1 MTYSHLE
8 NPKKDVFTGRKCMI
22 MKEFILENGRKVP
35 ALGFGTYNAKGGD
48 NLQMIK
54 DAIEAGYRYFDTASL
69 YGTERAL
76 GQALKES
83 GIPREAFLVAS
94 KVWTD
99 EMGYEET
106 KAALERSLNRIGTE
120 YLDLYLIHW
129 PKKEEKDTGWKER
142 CQDTWRAMEELVQ
155 QGKIKAIGLSN
166 FLPHH
171 LDVILET
178 ARIKPVVNQLELHI
192 GYSQEA
198 AVAYSQKEG
207 ILVQA
212 WSPLARGNMEGHSF
226 VQSLAEKYEK
236 TVAQICLRFLYQKGI
251 MPIVKSADKGRMLQN
266 MQIFDFELERED
278 VQMLECMPQNTWQG
292 EHPDF
297 SIPKVKSHFE
307 Q

>member
-1 MTYSHLE
+1 
-8 NPKKDVFTGRKCMI
+8 MI
-22 MKEFILENGRKVP
+22 EKEFILADGRKLP

-76 GQALKES
+76 GLAVQEC
-83 GIPREAFLVAS
+83 GIPREEFILAS

-99 EMGYEET
+99 EMGYVET
-106 KAALERSLNRIGTE
+106 KAALERSLSRIGTE

-129 PKKEEKDTGWKER
+129 PKREEKDTGWKER
-142 CQDTWRAMEELVQ
+142 CQDTWHAMEELVQ

-178 ARIKPVVNQLELHI
+178 AHIKPVVNQLELHI

-198 AVAYSQKEG
+198 AVTYSQSNG

-226 VQSLAEKYEK
+226 IQNLAKKYDR
-236 TVAQICLRFLYQKGI
+236 TMAQICLRFLYQMGI
-251 MPIVKSADKGRMLQN
+251 MPIVKSADKGRMLEN
-266 MQIFDFELERED
+266 MQLFDFELERED
-278 VQMLECMPQNTWQG
+278 MQMLECMPQNTWQG

-297 SIPKVKSHFE
+297 SIPKVKSNIN

>member
-1 MTYSHLE
+1 
-8 NPKKDVFTGRKCMI
+8 MI
-22 MKEFILENGRKVP
+22 EKEFILADGRKLP

-76 GQALKES
+76 GLAVQEC
-83 GIPREAFLVAS
+83 GIPREEFILAS

-99 EMGYEET
+99 EMGYVET
-106 KAALERSLNRIGTE
+106 KAALERSLSRIGTE

-129 PKKEEKDTGWKER
+129 PKREEKDTGWKER
-142 CQDTWRAMEELVQ
+142 CQDTWHAMEELVQ

-198 AVAYSQKEG
+198 AVTYSQSNG

-212 WSPLARGNMEGHSF
+212 WSPLARVNMVGHSF
-226 VQSLAEKYEK
+226 IQNLAKKYDR
-236 TVAQICLRFLYQKGI
+236 TMAQICLRFLYQMGI
-251 MPIVKSADKGRMLQN
+251 MPIVKSADKGRMLEN
-266 MQIFDFELERED
+266 MQFFDFELERED
-278 VQMLECMPQNTWQG
+278 MQMLECMPQNTWQG

-297 SIPKVKSHFE
+297 SIPKVKSNIN

>member
-1 MTYSHLE
+1 ML
-8 NPKKDVFTGRKCMI
+8 
-22 MKEFILENGRKVP
+22 MKEFTLNSGRKLP

-54 DAIEAGYRYFDTASL
+54 DAIKAGYRYFDTASL

-76 GQALKES
+76 GQAIRES
-83 GIPREAFLVAS
+83 GILREEFILAS

-106 KAALERSLNRIGTE
+106 KAALARSLSRMGTE

-129 PKKEEKDTGWKER
+129 PKRAEDDTSWKER
-142 CQDTWRAMEELVQ
+142 CRETWKAMEELVE

-171 LDVILET
+171 LDVILDS
-178 ARIKPVVNQLELHI
+178 AWIQPVVNQLELHI

-198 AVAYSQKEG
+198 AVAYSKSKG

-212 WSPLARGNMEGHSF
+212 WSPLARGNMADHF
-226 VQSLAEKYEK
+226 FIQALAEKYEK
-236 TVAQICLRFLYQKGI
+236 TMAQICLRFLYQKGI
-251 MPIVKSADKGRMLQN
+251 MPIVKSADKGRMLEN
-266 MQIFDFELERED
+266 MEIFDFELERED
-278 VQMLECMPQNTWQG
+278 MQMLESMPQNTWQG

-297 SIPKVKSHFE
+297 SIPKVKSNFE

>member
-1 MTYSHLE
+1 MISEL
-8 NPKKDVFTGRKCMI
+8 FTLPQSM
-22 MKEFILENGRKVP
+22 KVP
-35 ALGFGTYNAKGGD
+35 AIGFGTYNAKGGD
-48 NLQMIK
+48 NLEMIK

-76 GQALKES
+76 GQAIKES
-83 GIPREAFLVAS
+83 GLPRELFFLAS
-94 KVWTD
+94 KAWTD

-106 KAALERSLNRIGTE
+106 KAACERSLNRLQTD

-129 PKKEEKDTGWKER
+129 PKVNEEDTDWKER
-142 CQDTWRAMEELVQ
+142 CQETWRAMEELVRE
-155 QGKIKAIGLSN
+155 GKVRAIGLSN

-171 LDVILET
+171 LDAILET
-178 ARIKPVVNQLELHI
+178 ATIKPAVNQLELHI

-198 AVAYSQKEG
+198 AVAYTQSKG

-212 WSPLARGNMEGHSF
+212 WSPLARGAMDNHPVISE
-226 VQSLAEKYEK
+226 LARKYGK
-236 TVAQICLRFLYQKGI
+236 SKAQICLRFLYQKGI
-251 MPIVKSADKGRMLQN
+251 MPIVKSADKGRMLEN
-266 MQIFDFELERED
+266 MMIFDFELERAD

-297 SIPKVKSHFE
+297 AIPKVKSNFN

>member
-1 MTYSHLE
+1 MISEL
-8 NPKKDVFTGRKCMI
+8 FTLPQSM
-22 MKEFILENGRKVP
+22 KVP
-35 ALGFGTYNAKGGD
+35 AIGFGTYNAKGGD

-76 GQALKES
+76 GQAIKES
-83 GIPREAFLVAS
+83 GLSRELFFLAS
-94 KVWTD
+94 KAWTD

-106 KAALERSLNRIGTE
+106 KAACERSLNRLQTD

-129 PKKEEKDTGWKER
+129 PKVNEEDTDWKER
-142 CQDTWRAMEELVQ
+142 CQETWRAMEELVRE
-155 QGKIKAIGLSN
+155 GKVRAIGLSN

-171 LDVILET
+171 LDAILET
-178 ARIKPVVNQLELHI
+178 ATIKPAVNQLELHI

-198 AVAYSQKEG
+198 AVAYTQSKG

-212 WSPLARGNMEGHSF
+212 WSPLARGAMDNHPVISE
-226 VQSLAEKYEK
+226 LARKYGK
-236 TVAQICLRFLYQKGI
+236 SKAQICLRFLYQKGI
-251 MPIVKSADKGRMLQN
+251 MPIVKSADKGRMLEN
-266 MQIFDFELERED
+266 MMIFDFELERAD

-297 SIPKVKSHFE
+297 AIPKVKSNFN

>member
-1 MTYSHLE
+1 ML
-8 NPKKDVFTGRKCMI
+8 
-22 MKEFILENGRKVP
+22 MKEFTLNSGRKLP

-54 DAIEAGYRYFDTASL
+54 DAIKAGYRYFDTASL

-76 GQALKES
+76 GQAIRES
-83 GIPREAFLVAS
+83 GIPREEFILAS

-106 KAALERSLNRIGTE
+106 KAALARSLSRIGTT
-120 YLDLYLIHW
+120 YLDFYLIHW
-129 PKKEEKDTGWKER
+129 PKRAEDDTSWKER
-142 CQDTWRAMEELVQ
+142 CRETWKAMEELVE

-171 LDVILET
+171 LDVILDC
-178 ARIKPVVNQLELHI
+178 ARIQPVVNQLELHI

-198 AVAYSQKEG
+198 AVVYSQSKG

-212 WSPLARGNMEGHSF
+212 WSPLARGNMADHSF
-226 VQSLAEKYEK
+226 IQALAEKYEK
-236 TVAQICLRFLYQKGI
+236 TMAQICLRFLYQKGI
-251 MPIVKSADKGRMLQN
+251 MPIVKSADKDRMLEN
-266 MQIFDFELERED
+266 MEIFDFELERED
-278 VQMLECMPQNTWQG
+278 MQMLESMPQNTWQG

-297 SIPKVKSHFE
+297 SIPKVKSNFE

>member
-1 MTYSHLE
+1 MISEL
-8 NPKKDVFTGRKCMI
+8 FTLPQSM
-22 MKEFILENGRKVP
+22 KVP
-35 ALGFGTYNAKGGD
+35 AIGFGTYNAKGGD

-76 GQALKES
+76 GQAIKES
-83 GIPREAFLVAS
+83 GLPRELFFLAS
-94 KVWTD
+94 KAWTD

-106 KAALERSLNRIGTE
+106 KAACERSLNRLQTD

-129 PKKEEKDTGWKER
+129 PKVNEEDTDWKER
-142 CQDTWRAMEELVQ
+142 CQETWRAMEELVRE
-155 QGKIKAIGLSN
+155 GKVRAIGLSN

-171 LDVILET
+171 LDAILET
-178 ARIKPVVNQLELHI
+178 ATIKPAVNQLELHI

-198 AVAYSQKEG
+198 AVAYTQSKG

-212 WSPLARGNMEGHSF
+212 WSPLARGAMDNHPVISE
-226 VQSLAEKYEK
+226 LARKYGK
-236 TVAQICLRFLYQKGI
+236 SKAQICLRFLYQKGI
-251 MPIVKSADKGRMLQN
+251 MPIVKSADKGRMLEN
-266 MQIFDFELERED
+266 MMIFDFELERAD

-297 SIPKVKSHFE
+297 AIPKVKSNFN

>member
-1 MTYSHLE
+1 MIQKTFAL
-8 NPKKDVFTGRKCMI
+8 PDGR
-22 MKEFILENGRKVP
+22 RVP
-35 ALGFGTYNAKGGD
+35 AIGFGTYNAKGGD

-54 DAIEAGYRYFDTASL
+54 DAIEAGYQYFDTASL

-76 GQALKES
+76 GQAIKES
-83 GIPREAFLVAS
+83 GLPREDFILAS
-94 KVWTD
+94 KAWTD

-106 KAALERSLNRIGTE
+106 KAALERSLSRLQTD

-129 PKKEEKDTGWKER
+129 PKANEEDADWKKR
-142 CQDTWRAMEELVQ
+142 CQDTWRAMEELVRE
-155 QGKIKAIGLSN
+155 GKIKAIGLSN

-178 ARIKPVVNQLELHI
+178 ATIRPAVNQLELHI

-198 AVAYSQKEG
+198 AVAYTQSKG
-207 ILVQA
+207 IRVQA
-212 WSPLARGNMEGHSF
+212 WSPLARGAMEDHP
-226 VQSLAEKYEK
+226 VILKLANKYGK
-236 TVAQICLRFLYQKGI
+236 TMAQICLRFLYQKGI
-251 MPIVKSADKGRMLQN
+251 MPIVKSADKGRMQEN
-266 MQIFDFELERED
+266 KMIFDFELERED

-297 SIPKVKSHFE
+297 AIPKVKSNFN